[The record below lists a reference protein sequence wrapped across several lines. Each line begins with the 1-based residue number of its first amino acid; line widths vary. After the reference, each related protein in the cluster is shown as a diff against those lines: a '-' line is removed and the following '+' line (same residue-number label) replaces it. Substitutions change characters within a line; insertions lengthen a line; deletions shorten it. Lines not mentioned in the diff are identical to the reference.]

1 MPILLSEKDI
11 RAVLSMDDLIAAMET
26 ALDQFSAGGVR
37 QPLRSVVVVG
47 QGHAFFGSMPAYVE
61 RPAALGTKLVTVYHS
76 NLERDL
82 PSHLATIVLLD
93 PETGA
98 LQAILDGRYITEAR
112 TAAVSAASTKHLS
125 RPDARVL
132 AVIGSGVQARSH
144 IDALARVRPF
154 ERIRVW
160 SPHAAHVTALI
171 EELIALHARP
181 DRSGPAMRARLEPAA
196 SAQEAVAGADVIAL
210 VSAAREPVVRREWIA
225 DGAHICA
232 VGACRPDQREMD
244 TALVRDARVF
254 VDSIEGALVEAGDL
268 VIPIRE
274 SAIAVS
280 HIAAELGNVIGGR
293 AQGRQSPE
301 EITIFK
307 SLGMAVEDVAAAHL
321 AWERASER
329 GLGRG
334 FVL

>member
-1 MPILLSEKDI
+1 MPILLSETDV
-11 RAVLSMDDLIAAMET
+11 RAVLSMDALIDAMET
-26 ALDQFSAGGVR
+26 ALNAFSAGGVR
-37 QPLRSVVVVG
+37 QPLRSVVEVG

-76 NLERDL
+76 NLDRGL

-93 PETGA
+93 PETGG

-112 TAAVSAASTKHLS
+112 TAAASAVSTKYLA

-132 AVIGSGVQARSH
+132 GIIGSGVQARSH
-144 IDALARVRPF
+144 LEALLRVRSF
-154 ERIRVW
+154 ERVQIW
-160 SPHAAHVTALI
+160 SRDPKHVAAFIDDTAPR
-171 EELIALHARP
+171 IAAQLVPASSAR
-181 DRSGPAMRARLEPAA
+181 DAA
-196 SAQEAVAGADVIAL
+196 QGADVIAL

-225 DGAHICA
+225 EGTHLCA

-244 TALVRDARVF
+244 TALVRDARVY
-254 VDSIEGALVEAGDL
+254 VDSVAGALAEAGDL

-274 SAIAVS
+274 GAIDAS
-280 HIAAELGNVIGGR
+280 HIVAEVGNVVGGR
-293 AQGRQSPE
+293 AKGRRSAT
-301 EITIFK
+301 EITVFK
-307 SLGMAVEDVAAAHL
+307 SLGMAVEDVAAARL

-334 FVL
+334 FVI